1 MIEIPPVL
9 ALLLLLVIIG
19 LFFWAIAKA
28 VKTQKK
34 VYIFA
39 MMPFI
44 LLLIGMFFI

>member
-1 MIEIPPVL
+1 MIQIPPAL
-9 ALLLLLVIIG
+9 ALVLFLVIIG
-19 LFFWAIAKA
+19 LFFWGIAKA

-44 LLLIGMFFI
+44 LLLVGMFFI

>member
-1 MIEIPPVL
+1 MIEIPPIL
-9 ALLLLLVIIG
+9 ALVLFLVIIG
-19 LFFWAIAKA
+19 LFFWGIAKA

-44 LLLIGMFFI
+44 LLLVGMFFI